1 MFILNLAV
9 ADLLMMSSVGPP
21 VVINAMVSD
30 FWIFGK
36 TLCTVYG
43 FLGAQFG
50 TVSIMTLVVIGWDR
64 YNVIVK
70 GFNGVK
76 MTMGKALVILFFVWV
91 YVALGSVPPFFGWG
105 AMALGNSLDLYGH
118 ISTLNLEI

>member
-1 MFILNLAV
+1 
-9 ADLLMMSSVGPP
+9 MMSSVGPP
-21 VVINAMVSD
+21 VVVNAAVSD
-30 FWIFGK
+30 FWIFGP
-36 TLCTVYG
+36 TFCTVYG

-50 TVSIMTLVVIGWDR
+50 TVSIITLVVIGWDR

-76 MTMGKALVILFFVWV
+76 MTTGKALIIIFFVWV

-105 AMALGNSLDLYGH
+105 AMAIG
-118 ISTLNLEI
+118 EK